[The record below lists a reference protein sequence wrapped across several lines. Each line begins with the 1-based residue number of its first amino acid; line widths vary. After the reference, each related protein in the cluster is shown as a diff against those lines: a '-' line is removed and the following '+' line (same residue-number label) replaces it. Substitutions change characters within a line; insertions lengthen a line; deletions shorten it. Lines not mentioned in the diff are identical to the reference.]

1 MFIFIKNKYL
11 AVHGLDP
18 IKKFCYFLKRD
29 LKESDCFVLIQRN
42 SNHELSPTSIFLN
55 AQKKLHDGLA
65 LKNCYTEWHQSMP
78 CLILLVKAISS
89 RF

>member
-1 MFIFIKNKYL
+1 MLIFTKNKFL

-29 LKESDCFVLIQRN
+29 LKESDCNL
-42 SNHELSPTSIFLN
+42 FLN
-55 AQKKLHDGLA
+55 AQKKLHDGLT

>member
-29 LKESDCFVLIQRN
+29 LKESDCNL
-42 SNHELSPTSIFLN
+42 FLN

-65 LKNCYTEWHQSMP
+65 LKNCYTERHQSMP
-78 CLILLVKAISS
+78 CLILLVPGKSNLIKILNG
-89 RF
+89 FCVLIKDGE